1 LLKIEII
8 LALSFMKKNN
18 QISNIKYKI
27 NPALQGKKYEL
38 TAESKAYIE
47 ESQRLLR
54 EKFKGFEVV

>member
-1 LLKIEII
+1 MSI
-8 LALSFMKKNN
+8 LDENKR
-18 QISNIKYKI
+18 IKYKI

-54 EKFKGFEVV
+54 EKFKGFEVA